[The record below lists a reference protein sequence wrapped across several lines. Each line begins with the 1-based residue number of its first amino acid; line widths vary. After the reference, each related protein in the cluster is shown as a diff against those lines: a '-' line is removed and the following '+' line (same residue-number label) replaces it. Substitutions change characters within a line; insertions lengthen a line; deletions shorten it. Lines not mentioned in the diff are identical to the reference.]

1 MTKITLRAA
10 RINAGLTQDD
20 MAGRL
25 GVSRGV
31 INEWECGRKPIR
43 PAYVYAYCQLTG
55 FQPDDLDQSSFFVA
69 NETVLSGREGG
80 KK

>member
-1 MTKITLRAA
+1 MPKITLRAA

-31 INEWECGRKPIR
+31 INEWECGRKTIR

-69 NETVLSGREGG
+69 NETVLSGWEGG

>member
-1 MTKITLRAA
+1 MPKITLRAA

-20 MAGRL
+20 MAERL

-31 INEWECGRKPIR
+31 VNEWECGRKPIR

-55 FQPDDLDQSSFFVA
+55 FSPGDLDQRSFFIA
-69 NETVLSGREGG
+69 NEVAKCGLEGG